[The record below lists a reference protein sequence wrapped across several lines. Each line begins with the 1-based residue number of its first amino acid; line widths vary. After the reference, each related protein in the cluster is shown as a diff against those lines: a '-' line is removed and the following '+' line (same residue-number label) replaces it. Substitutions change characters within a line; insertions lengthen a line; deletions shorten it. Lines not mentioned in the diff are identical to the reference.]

1 MGLREGDMDAIP
13 ACQTADHGTQGF
25 TLVEV
30 LVAMGIMSLAIG
42 LAGSGLFQV
51 FSFQTSYQDK
61 VVATKD
67 LRHAG
72 SWFSG
77 DALNAQ
83 AAVDGNGE
91 PLDCLSAS
99 DSITLSWT
107 DNDGA
112 YHSSTYQVSG
122 DSFEREYD
130 VLVNTLAEHVVTDSV
145 GFLHCGNLLT
155 LELEVEADS
164 GEAKNTV
171 LRTYLRRQE

>member
-1 MGLREGDMDAIP
+1 MDAIP
-13 ACQTADHGTQGF
+13 ALQAAVYGTQGF

-30 LVAMGIMSLAIG
+30 LVALGILSLAIA

-91 PLDCLSAS
+91 PLDCLSPS
-99 DSITLSWT
+99 DSVTLSWT
-107 DNDGA
+107 GNDGA

-122 DSFEREYD
+122 DSFKRAYD
-130 VLVNTLAEHVVTDSV
+130 GRVNTLADHVVTDSV

-164 GEAKNTV
+164 GQAKNTV
-171 LRTYLRRQE
+171 LWTYLRRQE

>member
-1 MGLREGDMDAIP
+1 MDAIP
-13 ACQTADHGTQGF
+13 ALQASVYGTQGF

-30 LVAMGIMSLAIG
+30 LVALGILSLAIA

-51 FSFQTSYQDK
+51 FSFQTSYQDR

-99 DSITLSWT
+99 DSVTLSWT
-107 DNDGA
+107 GNDGA

-122 DSFEREYD
+122 DSFERAYD
-130 VLVNTLAEHVVTDSV
+130 GRINTLADHVVTDSV

-164 GEAKNTV
+164 GQVKNTV
-171 LRTYLRRQE
+171 LWTDLRKQE

>member
-1 MGLREGDMDAIP
+1 MDPIP
-13 ACQTADHGTQGF
+13 ALQAAVYGTQGF

-30 LVAMGIMSLAIG
+30 LVALGILSLAIA

-99 DSITLSWT
+99 DSVTLSWT
-107 DNDGA
+107 GNDGA

-122 DSFEREYD
+122 DSLKREYD
-130 VLVNTLAEHVVTDSV
+130 GRVNTLADHVVSNSV
-145 GFLHCGNLLT
+145 GFLRCGNLLT

-164 GEAKNTV
+164 GQAKNTV
-171 LRTYLRRQE
+171 LWTYLRRQA